1 MILPPM
7 VLKID
12 IEKRSGRGFTL
23 WVPLLIFWP
32 FLLVVFILVLPFL
45 LLAAVLSLLVI
56 IGRGRVGRLPRLSLL
71 AMRTVPRFFA
81 IYWALRGLLID
92 VRSGSEHVYISV
104 K

>member
-7 VLKID
+7 VLKVD
-12 IEKRSGRGFTL
+12 IQNGRKRGFTL
-23 WVPLLIFWP
+23 WIPLFIFWP

-45 LLAAVLSLLVI
+45 LLAAVLALLVI
-56 IGRGRVGRLPRLSLL
+56 IGRGRVERLPRLIFLL
-71 AMRTVPRFFA
+71 MRTVPRFFA

-92 VRSGSEHVYISV
+92 VRSGSGHVYISV

>member
-7 VLKID
+7 VLKVD

-23 WVPLLIFWP
+23 WIPLFIFWP
-32 FLLVVFILVLPFL
+32 FLLVVFILELPFL
-45 LLAAVLSLLVI
+45 LLAAVLALLTIV
-56 IGRGRVGRLPRLSLL
+56 GSGRVGRLPRLILL
-71 AMRTVPRFFA
+71 MLAVPRFFA

-92 VRSGSEHVYISV
+92 VRNTSEHVHISV